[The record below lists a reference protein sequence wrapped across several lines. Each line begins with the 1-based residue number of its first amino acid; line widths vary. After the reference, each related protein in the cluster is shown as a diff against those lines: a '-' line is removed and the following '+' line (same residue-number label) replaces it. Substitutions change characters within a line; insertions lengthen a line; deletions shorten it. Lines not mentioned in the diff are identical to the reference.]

1 MLLNNPKNLL
11 LMLTLISLSKKE
23 KSTRKEE
30 DQEKLLLKTA
40 INIKVSLNKMLNSLI
55 KMQVAKV
62 EGERLS

>member
-1 MLLNNPKNLL
+1 
-11 LMLTLISLSKKE
+11 MLTLISLSKKE